1 MQRLNGLYG
10 VPLYRIKKWFQVPWN
25 FIGWPRKFA
34 TKSVP
39 QAEVNNQTEK
49 LKERWNRCRTIP
61 YTHAI
66 HFASK
71 VDDVTISAA
80 KNSQFLYIEH
90 TRQHVLVEE
99 TTPPPST
106 PSSPTALTSDEDDDE
121 NAPSTQSSP
130 QPLSS
135 DEDDDE
141 NAPSTQSSPQALSSD
156 EDDDENAPSSPT
168 ALTSDKEDDETENEQ
183 DHKDVNSDECDRNES
198 TEVEDNSDES
208 NIGYQQ
214 QEQVHVQHGLPLDI
228 HASNSMFTNSLTF
241 QLPCFLAPMIDCI
254 ATGRIVFGGSSTL
267 INTNDLKS
275 LHGHGKTS
283 EDIWVSNFVID
294 RYLEL
299 LKQASANVQME
310 VITWEKF
317 EKGVGAVP
325 AKQVLKGI
333 SNILNQDL
341 LVIPCNIDSSHHW
354 FLLVVQPIS
363 RSVPLNFPS
372 TTDRILW
379 NDSFAFNS

>member
-1 MQRLNGLYG
+1 MVSSPLEFHRVAQKVCNK
-10 VPLYRIKKWFQVPWN
+10 VSPLY
-25 FIGWPRKFA
+25 
-34 TKSVP
+34 VP

-61 YTHAI
+61 HTHAI

-71 VDDVTISAA
+71 VDYVTISAA

-90 TRQHVLVEE
+90 TRQHVLMEE
-99 TTPPPST
+99 TTPAPST
-106 PSSPTALTSDEDDDE
+106 PSSPTALT
-121 NAPSTQSSP
+121 
-130 QPLSS
+130 S

-156 EDDDENAPSSPT
+156 EDDDENAPSTQAVSSDEDDDENARSSTT
-168 ALTSDKEDDETENEQ
+168 AMTSDEEDDETENEQ
-183 DHKDVNSDECDRNES
+183 DHNDVNSDECHRNES

-208 NIGYQQ
+208 NIGYHQ

-228 HASNSMFTNSLTF
+228 HASNSTFTYSLTF

-254 ATGRIVFGGSSTL
+254 ATARIVFGGSSTL

-283 EDIWVSNFVID
+283 EDKWVSNFVID

-299 LKQASANVQME
+299 LKQESANVQME

-341 LVIPCNIDSSHHW
+341 LVIPCKIGRASCRER
-354 FLLVVQPIS
+354 V
-363 RSVPLNFPS
+363 
-372 TTDRILW
+372 
-379 NDSFAFNS
+379 